1 MVERV
6 KNTETSQ
13 AFYCLRDTPFG
24 PVALLWSAYRE
35 QPRILRILLSRPGST
50 AKERITTAFPDFLS
64 SSCVEVDVV
73 ADRIEAFL
81 SGEDVRFSLDHVRM
95 DLCSMFQQE
104 VLRAEHGIP
113 RGRVSTYRL
122 IARYLG
128 NANSAR
134 AVGRALANNP
144 FPIIV
149 PCHRAVRSDWT
160 LGGYQGGLEMKR
172 ALLEME
178 GVAFDALGRVVTEEI
193 YYS

>member
-1 MVERV
+1 M
-6 KNTETSQ
+6 TSQ
-13 AFYCLRDTPFG
+13 AFHCLRDTPFG

-35 QPRILRILLSRPGST
+35 QPKILRILLSRPGST
-50 AKERITTAFPDFLS
+50 AKERIGTAFPDFIS

-73 ADRIEAFL
+73 ADRIVGFI

-113 RGRVSTYRL
+113 RGEVSTYQR
-122 IARYLG
+122 IASYLG
-128 NANSAR
+128 KAKSAR

-160 LGGYQGGLEMKR
+160 LGGYQGGVEMKR

-178 GVAFDALGRVVTEEI
+178 GIAFDALGRVVAVEL